1 MYSHPF
7 FYCQVYITNSY
18 SEMMLWVWSHNLL
31 KQDYHRYLRLLCCLG
46 NIKKYQLLPAN
57 FSNFHYACTASIVC
71 NLWIGLSQL
80 QATKQC
86 VNK

>member
-18 SEMMLWVWSHNLL
+18 SEMMLCVWSHNLL
-31 KQDYHRYLRLLCCLG
+31 KQDYHCYLRLLCCLG

-57 FSNFHYACTASIVC
+57 FSNFHYACTAKIEAISVTY
-71 NLWIGLSQL
+71 GLGYLSCRL
-80 QATKQC
+80 QNN
-86 VNK
+86 V